1 MGAVRSLHLHRP
13 AHLYQYTTFSPLC
26 RYLQP
31 IDLITR
37 GTEDSEGRH
46 VNRWGLCVC
55 SWGRWCSSACCWHTA
70 CLHAEVQARHVSP
83 TCSAAACYCTV
94 SRVKTVAGSL
104 DMLDSFCSGL
114 SGSMA
119 TWADTCGSE
128 LACVEPQPQRRQPL
142 SCTDQLGLP
151 GSTLQLTCAQHVM
164 DFISVQVIAVAMTS
178 AVERH
183 VTHRV
188 AKDDRC
194 R

>member
-83 TCSAAACYCTV
+83 TCSAAACYCTAV
-94 SRVKTVAGSL
+94 YSRVKTVAGSL

-128 LACVEPQPQRRQPL
+128 LACVEPQPQRRGPSAAQLHRSTRPAWE
-142 SCTDQLGLP
+142 SSTAHVCTACDGL
-151 GSTLQLTCAQHVM
+151 H
-164 DFISVQVIAVAMTS
+164 ISASDCCCHDICS
-178 AVERH
+178 
-183 VTHRV
+183 
-188 AKDDRC
+188 
-194 R
+194 